1 MNGPDLGLSTVDLN
15 DGSYSTTKIY
25 PASGVPGHTDVLET
39 IGDFYVQFTG
49 SLCAYDI
56 PGGAIAMEFTGSNT
70 VSVDDGAGGSYVQGN
85 FDLDV
90 TEANGLIELWWAVTT
105 TWSTTYILS
114 LPVTQTSSACA

>member
-1 MNGPDLGLSTVDLN
+1 M
-15 DGSYSTTKIY
+15 
-25 PASGVPGHTDVLET
+25 LET